1 MIALALG
8 QVGIHSGMWETP
20 WLKTELITGK
30 TAIRNAVEQWRRF
43 VIERWR
49 AEPLV
54 MTHATPQPHPI
65 YPSYAVAF
73 KGGWVGTLIYID
85 HSARVLPWGSNM
97 LSFAGDNPTQP
108 QPVFG
113 IEPNYGPHTARLS
126 SVLCSEAELPVVYD
140 PLTLLLALLIYRAGV
155 SLERPISAAE
165 VLEQSQSY
173 IQRVDDQWIR
183 FGDYFPA
190 ELLTLASE
198 RVENLCL

>member
-1 MIALALG
+1 LIALALG

-85 HSARVLPWGSNM
+85 HSARVLPWGGNM

-108 QPVFG
+108 QPVFK
-113 IEPNYGPHTARLS
+113 NKKKKQKKT
-126 SVLCSEAELPVVYD
+126 
-140 PLTLLLALLIYRAGV
+140 
-155 SLERPISAAE
+155 
-165 VLEQSQSY
+165 
-173 IQRVDDQWIR
+173 
-183 FGDYFPA
+183 
-190 ELLTLASE
+190 
-198 RVENLCL
+198 